1 MGVTNLSPPFGLN
14 GTDLVLILLSGSP
27 DLLFFSLFSN
37 EPGGVWQS
45 LDPWRQDAMSM
56 LTLIFVASFVSLAI
70 VCTAIAW
77 AIHARAELSAW
88 RRTYRKLTEA
98 ENYAAWRNNR
108 QMMMQ

>member
-1 MGVTNLSPPFGLN
+1 
-14 GTDLVLILLSGSP
+14 
-27 DLLFFSLFSN
+27 
-37 EPGGVWQS
+37 
-45 LDPWRQDAMSM
+45 MSM

-108 QMMMQ
+108 QMMMQQVLGGRAVARWIVAVEGED